1 MLFGFVGACAD
12 GTPIGVSAQSGRVSV
27 GLAVV
32 TLRAPTV
39 CDVVFQLTLTVADN
53 EVQATNA

>member
-39 CDVVFQLTLTVADN
+39 CNIVSQLTLTVADN
-53 EVQATNA
+53 EVHATNA

>member
-12 GTPIGVSAQSGRVSV
+12 GTARGISAQSGKLSI

-32 TLRAPTV
+32 TLHTPTV
-39 CDVVFQLTLTVADN
+39 CDIVFQLTLTVADN